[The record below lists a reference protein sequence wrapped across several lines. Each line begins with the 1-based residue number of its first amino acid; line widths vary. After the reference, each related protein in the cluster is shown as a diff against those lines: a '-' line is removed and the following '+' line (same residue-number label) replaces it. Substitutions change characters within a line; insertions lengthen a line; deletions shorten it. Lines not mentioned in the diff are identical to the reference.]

1 MRVEPKTIAV
11 KYLEELSSNI
21 VRCAANADAGTVHN
35 LRVAVRRTTQ
45 VLRFF
50 EDQFP
55 HAVARKLRRNIRK
68 VRNYAAPVRDRDVI
82 HELLL
87 KLKLPPSDPACAFL
101 RGERAMAAC
110 HLQKY
115 LGKLIRH
122 GKPKSWIDSLGAKE

>member
-1 MRVEPKTIAV
+1 MRVAPQTIAI
-11 KYLEELSSNI
+11 KYLEDLSDNI
-21 VRCAANADAGTVHN
+21 MRCAANADVDAVHN

-45 VLRFF
+45 VLRIF

-55 HAVARKLRRNIRK
+55 HAVARKLRCRIRK

-110 HLQKY
+110 QLQKY
-115 LGKLIRH
+115 LGKLIRR
-122 GKPKSWIDSLGAKE
+122 GKPKSWIDLLEAKE